1 MKLNSKNNQKLFVA
15 TVLVLTFVFSFNFSL
30 AYSIGDQTDSFF
42 DRSPLQFGPLNVNR
56 LVPKGDPSG
65 LSFSDLVN
73 AGSFSSKDI
82 SSSFKAVLTLF
93 IRLIITSLSV
103 ALGVFKVL
111 LEVLTSRLS

>member
-1 MKLNSKNNQKLFVA
+1 MKLNSKNNRKLLAA

-30 AYSIGDQTDSFF
+30 AYSIGDQADSFF

-82 SSSFKAVLTLF
+82 SSSFKAILALF
-93 IRLIITSLSV
+93 IRLIVTTLNV

-111 LEVLTSRLS
+111 LDLLTSQLN